1 MTVPSPGPILTAR
14 PQVSSVVQGPDDSA
28 AITRD
33 RFSGRVEP
41 NRRATARRVDAEC
54 GHSHAHPVGQL
65 LSCPTGYAVAQTA
78 ARNLRS
84 RRLFATTNTEENAI
98 AAPAII
104 GLSSPAAASG
114 SAATL

>member
-1 MTVPSPGPILTAR
+1 MTVPSSGPILTAR
-14 PQVSSVVQGPDDSA
+14 PPVSSVVQGPDDNS
-28 AITRD
+28 AITPD

-41 NRRATARRVDAEC
+41 NRRATARRIDAEC
-54 GHSHAHPVGQL
+54 GPPHVYPVGQL

-84 RRLFATTNTEENAI
+84 RRLLATTNTEENAI

-104 GLSSPAAASG
+104 GLRSPAAASG

>member
-1 MTVPSPGPILTAR
+1 M
-14 PQVSSVVQGPDDSA
+14 SSVVRGPDDNA
-28 AITRD
+28 AVTRD

-41 NRRATARRVDAEC
+41 NRRVTARHVDAEC
-54 GHSHAHPVGQL
+54 GRSQAYPVGQL